1 MTIVNFTK
9 DIYDRHSSFYVL
21 SHLNENAEQITAK
34 MLTTGGE
41 IDFDKK
47 YSISK
52 LPNGMFLFSSIIT
65 RTMGDCFGLVVSDG
79 ENSEI
84 VNLQAYEKM
93 RRFIKNPDNGFFSFF
108 NSLATTSLSGSL
120 PKEERCDYGMYGPVR
135 FLKDQEPK
143 ISLVNVNNINIF
155 EKILSV
161 DGVGH
166 IVYIKAPLD
175 YNFFTNNDPFPRC
188 ATSLQESLK
197 QISEWAAVTES
208 PWNNEENIAIKARE
222 FFDKLYFDQNFI
234 EHINETQ
241 ATMQVYNY
249 LLGSADAR
257 SRPLEIGP
265 MTKII
270 KENILKRMSH
280 ICLTN
285 ILSLYEIELDSSL
298 SSYITQTEFAKL
310 NGMKKIEIDILGM
323 NEEIQ
328 NINDDNIDSIRI
340 KIKEDIGQHA
350 YNMSFHKLEL
360 ISNFAHV
367 LAGQV

>member
-1 MTIVNFTK
+1 MAISNFTK
-9 DIYDRHSSFYVL
+9 EIYDRHSSFYVL
-21 SHLNENAEQITAK
+21 SHLNPNADDITVRV
-34 MLTTGGE
+34 LTTNGE
-41 IDFDKK
+41 VDFSSK
-47 YSISK
+47 YSISR
-52 LPNGMFLFSSIIT
+52 LPNEMFLFSSLIT
-65 RTMGDCFGLVVSDG
+65 KTMGECFALVVSDG

-93 RRFIKNPDNGFFSFF
+93 RRFINNPDGGFFSFF
-108 NSLATTSLSGSL
+108 NSLATISLDGSL

-143 ISLVNVNNINIF
+143 ISLVNVNDINIF

-222 FFDKLYFDQNFI
+222 FFDKLYFNQNFI

-257 SRPLEIGP
+257 NRPSETGP
-265 MTKII
+265 MTQII

-285 ILSLYEIELDSSL
+285 ILSLYEVELDSDL
-298 SSYITQTEFAKL
+298 SSYITKTEFAKL

-328 NINDDNIDSIRI
+328 SINDDNIDLIRM
-340 KIKEDIGQHA
+340 KIKENIGQHA
-350 YNMSFHKLEL
+350 YNMSFNKLEL
-360 ISNFAHV
+360 ISNFGHV
-367 LAGQV
+367 LSGQI